1 MKNYQTFLTEKRG
14 DTAVFTYG
22 RFNPPTIGHAV
33 LITAVESISRT
44 KGGDFFVYPSHSQDS
59 NKNPLDQTSKIK
71 YLKKMFPRYSRNI
84 IKSASQ
90 HALEVAV
97 ELYDKKYAN
106 LVMVV
111 GSDRVRE
118 FQSLLDTYNGE
129 KDKKHGFYDFD
140 KIEVVSAG
148 ERDPDAEGAV
158 GMSASKMREAAVKG
172 DFQSFRMGI
181 PDTLS
186 DKDTMAMFNDIRK
199 AKRLDVIKEGSKW
212 KNINFEY
219 TPKRVVEELSKEK
232 QVTYKDYTT
241 KHLHT
246 SPEAHALFDEII
258 NSISG
263 FSRRE
268 EFYIEE
274 SLKVIDEYLQM
285 RKEWQKLGK
294 INQKDFYCME
304 GLSKKYSEFMLK
316 LDLDHIDNSFIYK
329 YNSRIYETLEWGT
342 EHTLKVYSNDTPNE
356 SEDEIVSEKF
366 EVISKWIAK
375 KLKITKRKAYKLIK
389 KAQERGIDPLAIQ
402 QKWAMI
408 APVLIALV
416 NEYKPKSE
424 NSHE

>member
-1 MKNYQTFLTEKRG
+1 MKNYQTFLAEKRG

-33 LITAVESISRT
+33 LVTAVESISRT
-44 KGGDFFVYPSHSQDS
+44 KGGDFFIYPSHSQDA
-59 NKNPLDQTSKIK
+59 NKNPLDQDTKIK
-71 YLKKMFPRYSRNI
+71 YLKKMFPRYRREI
-84 IKSASQ
+84 VKSTSK
-90 HALEVAV
+90 HALEIAV
-97 ELYDKKYAN
+97 ELYDEKYTN

-129 KDKKHGFYDFD
+129 DKKHGFYDFD

-199 AKRLDVIKEGSKW
+199 AKRLDVIREGSKW
-212 KNINFEY
+212 KNIDFTY
-219 TPKRVVEELSKEK
+219 TPKGVIEELAKEN

-263 FSRRE
+263 FSRKE

-294 INQKDFYCME
+294 INQKDFYYME

-329 YNSRIYETLEWGT
+329 YNSRIHETLEWGT
-342 EHTLKVYSNDTPNE
+342 KHTLKVYSNDTPNE
-356 SEDEIVSEKF
+356 DADEIVSEKF

-375 KLKITKRKAYKLIK
+375 KLKITKRKANEFIK
-389 KAQERGIDPLAIQ
+389 KAQEMGINPLTIQ
-402 QKWAMI
+402 QKWAMV
-408 APVLIALV
+408 APALIALV

>member
-22 RFNPPTIGHAV
+22 RFNPPTIGHEV
-33 LITAVESISRT
+33 LVTAVESISRT
-44 KGGDFFVYPSHSQDS
+44 KGGDFFIYPSHSQDS
-59 NKNPLDQTSKIK
+59 NKNPLDQTTKIK
-71 YLKKMFPRYSRNI
+71 YLKKMFPRFRREI
-84 IKSASQ
+84 IKSNSQ

-97 ELYDKKYAN
+97 ELYDKKYTN

-118 FQSLLDTYNGE
+118 FQTLLDTYNGE
-129 KDKKHGFYDFD
+129 DKKHGFYDFD

-212 KNINFEY
+212 KNIDFTY

-232 QVTYKDYTT
+232 QIIYKDYTT

-246 SPEAHALFDEII
+246 SPEAYELFDEII

-263 FSRRE
+263 FNTKE

-274 SLKVIDEYLQM
+274 SLKIIDEYLQM

-294 INQKDFYCME
+294 INQKDFYYME

-329 YNSRIYETLEWGT
+329 YNSRIHETLEWGT
-342 EHTLKVYSNDTPNE
+342 KHTLKVYSNDTPNE
-356 SEDEIVSEKF
+356 DADEIVSEKF

-375 KLKITKRKAYKLIK
+375 KLKITKRKANKFIE
-389 KAQERGIDPLAIQ
+389 KAQEMGINPLTIQ
-402 QKWAMI
+402 QKWAI
-408 APVLIALV
+408 LAPSLIALV

>member
-1 MKNYQTFLTEKRG
+1 MKNYQTFLAEKRG

-33 LITAVESISRT
+33 LVTAVESISRT
-44 KGGDFFVYPSHSQDS
+44 KGGDFFIYPSHSQDA
-59 NKNPLDQTSKIK
+59 NKNPLDQDTKIK
-71 YLKKMFPRYSRNI
+71 YLKKMFPRYRREI
-84 IKSASQ
+84 VKSTSK
-90 HALEVAV
+90 HALEIAV
-97 ELYDKKYAN
+97 ELYDEKYTN

-129 KDKKHGFYDFD
+129 DKKHGFYDFD

-199 AKRLDVIKEGSKW
+199 AKRLDVIREGSKW
-212 KNINFEY
+212 KNIDFTY
-219 TPKRVVEELSKEK
+219 TPKGVIEELAKEN

-263 FSRRE
+263 FSRKE

-285 RKEWQKLGK
+285 RKKWQKLGK
-294 INQKDFYCME
+294 INQKDFYYME

-329 YNSRIYETLEWGT
+329 YNSRIHETLEWGT
-342 EHTLKVYSNDTPNE
+342 KHTLKVYSNDTPNE
-356 SEDEIVSEKF
+356 DADEIVSEKF

-375 KLKITKRKAYKLIK
+375 KLKITKRKANKFIE
-389 KAQERGIDPLAIQ
+389 KAQEMGINPLTIQ
-402 QKWAMI
+402 QKWAI
-408 APVLIALV
+408 LAPSLIALV

>member
-1 MKNYQTFLTEKRG
+1 MKNYQTFLAEKRG

-33 LITAVESISRT
+33 LISAVESISRT
-44 KGGDFFVYPSHSQDS
+44 KGGDFFIYPSHSQDS
-59 NKNPLDQTSKIK
+59 NKNPLDQDTKIK
-71 YLKKMFPRYSRNI
+71 YLKKMYPRFSRKI
-84 IKSASQ
+84 IKSDSQ
-90 HALEVAV
+90 HSLEIAV
-97 ELYDKKYAN
+97 ELYDKKYTN

-118 FQSLLDTYNGE
+118 FQTILNTYNGQ
-129 KDKKHGFYDFD
+129 DKKHGFYDFD

-148 ERDPDAEGAV
+148 ERDPDADGAV
-158 GMSASKMREAAVKG
+158 GMSASKMRAAAVAG

-199 AKRLDVIKEGSKW
+199 AKRLDVIREGSKW
-212 KNINFEY
+212 KNIDFTY
-219 TPKRVVEELSKEK
+219 SPKRVVEELAKEN

-263 FSRRE
+263 FSKKE

-285 RKEWQKLGK
+285 REEWQKLGK
-294 INQKDFYCME
+294 INQEDFYYME

-329 YNSRIYETLEWGT
+329 YNSRIHETLKWGT
-342 EHTLKVYSNDTPNE
+342 KHALKVYSNDTPNE

-375 KLKITKRKAYKLIK
+375 KLKITKEKANEFIK
-389 KAQERGIDPLAIQ
+389 KAQEVGINPLTIQ
-402 QKWAMI
+402 QKWAI
-408 APVLIALV
+408 LAPSLIALV
-416 NEYKPKSE
+416 NEYQPKSE